1 MKKLLAIGLMVAMF
15 LSLGISAFAANGG
28 FVSSPSK
35 QTAPQLIMCIGKNE
49 SGEVEVNI
57 SITAFGD
64 RDKLH
69 EEARQIMEDAY
80 TAIMETPNVVDLNTS
95 VKAAIENILD
105 KMNKIIADENE
116 GKVAEQ
122 VKAENLAISDFF
134 DISDAVKDGATHYSF
149 IIDPETLNNFVCL
162 LHYCDGDWHVVDN
175 AKVSENGEH
184 LEFSV
189 NSLSP
194 FAIVVDTAAV
204 EVEEPQTNNNNV
216 RIIAICAIAAGLVL
230 GGVAIVTVIQLKKR
244 KI

>member
-15 LSLGISAFAANGG
+15 LSLGISAFAAGGG
-28 FVSSPSK
+28 FVMSPSK

-69 EEARQIMEDAY
+69 EDARQIMEDAY
-80 TAIMETPNVVDLNTS
+80 TAIIETPNVVDLNNV
-95 VKAAIENILD
+95 VKAAIENILA

-116 GKVAEQ
+116 GKAADQ

-134 DISDAVKDGATHYSF
+134 DISDAATSGANNYSLT
-149 IIDPETLNNFVCL
+149 IKPETLKNFVCL
-162 LHYCDGDWHVVDN
+162 LHYCDGDWHVVEN

-189 NSLSP
+189 DSFSP

-204 EVEEPQTNNNNV
+204 EVEPQVDNNNV
-216 RIIAICAIAAGLVL
+216 RIIAICAVVAGLVL